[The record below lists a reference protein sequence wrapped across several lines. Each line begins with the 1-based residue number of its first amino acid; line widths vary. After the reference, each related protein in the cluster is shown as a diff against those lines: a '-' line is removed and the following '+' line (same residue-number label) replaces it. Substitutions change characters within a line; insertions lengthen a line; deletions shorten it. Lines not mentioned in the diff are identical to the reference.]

1 MWRRPATV
9 QIVVDD
15 AQRDRPI
22 DADRWSAL
30 ARAVLGAEGIAGNA
44 ELSIRFVDEPEIAE
58 LNAEHLGHVGPTD
71 VLSFPIEDDPH
82 RPAGS
87 SGAPVLLGDIIICP
101 EVAFRNAPDHAGTYD
116 AELALLIVHGI
127 LHLLG
132 FDHESDDEA
141 TEMEGREAALL
152 AAYFAPSGTT

>member
-22 DADRWSAL
+22 DIDRWSAL
-30 ARAVLGAEGIAGNA
+30 ARAVLGAEGITANA

-58 LNAEHLGHVGPTD
+58 LNAAHLGHSGPTD

-82 RPAGS
+82 RPAS
-87 SGAPVLLGDIIICP
+87 SSDAPVLLGDVVICP
-101 EVAFRNAPDHAGTYD
+101 EVAYRNAPDHAGTYD
-116 AELALLIVHGI
+116 AELALLVVHGI

-132 FDHESDDEA
+132 FDHESDEEA
-141 TEMEGREAALL
+141 TEMEGREAVLL
-152 AAYFAPSGTT
+152 AAHFAASDAT